1 MKLFFKRPSTDRKAT
16 AKMKNLMKTRQKMR
30 QKMFSSFLVYN
41 KSNKLKFS
49 LQLTPSLNNDIFIEH
64 PTEENWPKY
73 LFDFDCLKSQIFSK
87 SMKFSY
93 RFFNL
98 FSNHMLGRKRA

>member
-1 MKLFFKRPSTDRKAT
+1 
-16 AKMKNLMKTRQKMR
+16 MR

-73 LFDFDCLKSQIFSK
+73 LFDFDCLKSQNFFKIDEIQLKIFQ
-87 SMKFSY
+87 FI
-93 RFFNL
+93 FQP
-98 FSNHMLGRKRA
+98 HAW